1 MKEINIITFTGAKT
15 KNKRTKLLNR
25 HVFMTTSDNPW
36 KKFINEI
43 YNIYNFEELENI
55 YLLSDAGS
63 WILAGKNELK
73 LFTNNKVIINI
84 CEFHVK
90 EYINRFVRDK
100 EKRKELVTTI
110 YIEKNKKIL

>member
-1 MKEINIITFTGAKT
+1 
-15 KNKRTKLLNR
+15 
-25 HVFMTTSDNPW
+25 MTTLDNSW
-36 KKFINEI
+36 KEFINEI

-73 LFTNNKVIINI
+73 LFTNNKVITNI

-90 EYINRFVRDK
+90 NILIDLLEIKIK
-100 EKRKELVTTI
+100 EK
-110 YIEKNKKIL
+110 N